1 MSSLTSFIFQVKDRK
16 KIEESRWFRFLLFL
30 LGVKRPRPGRL
41 VDFRPSVTVLI
52 PAFNEERTIAATVE
66 SARLQT
72 YPVEEIIVVD
82 DGSKDRTREIAE
94 KAGAKVIST
103 PQNTGLKAKALNF
116 GLKDVKTEIVVMIDA
131 DTVLAL
137 DAIER
142 ILPGLSSDKVK
153 VAGGVV
159 LSTRMHSFWTKARSV
174 QYLIAF
180 GLVRKAQAHWNGI
193 LVCSG
198 CFFAAKTK
206 FLREIGGVPEN
217 TVGEDMALTWM
228 AYLQGGEAEFIPA
241 AKSYPVDPPTWRHY
255 KHQTLRWFRG
265 FMQCFKLFRKQLK
278 RNRRVQFF
286 AWYSLLAGL
295 MSSVFWITLPIAIY
309 FLAQNPNL
317 TVIFVW
323 FLYWLLNLLITMFIV
338 MIEAHRYSLLK
349 PALINFPLFWLVM
362 IIDDFLFLSA
372 FISEFILKTKI
383 GWIKGH

>member
-1 MSSLTSFIFQVKDRK
+1 VIPALQFHRESYIWPARGLAMRTPTSDLLRNDLARSQGP
-16 KIEESRWFRFLLFL
+16 FRFRNLDSKSILIYFGRRLPISFLILFL

-131 DTVLAL
+131 DTVLAP

-241 AKSYPVDPPTWRHY
+241 AKSYPVRETEE
-255 KHQTLRWFRG
+255 F
-265 FMQCFKLFRKQLK
+265 
-278 RNRRVQFF
+278 N
-286 AWYSLLAGL
+286 SLLGTP
-295 MSSVFWITLPIAIY
+295 S
-309 FLAQNPNL
+309 
-317 TVIFVW
+317 
-323 FLYWLLNLLITMFIV
+323 
-338 MIEAHRYSLLK
+338 
-349 PALINFPLFWLVM
+349 
-362 IIDDFLFLSA
+362 
-372 FISEFILKTKI
+372 
-383 GWIKGH
+383 